1 MTLTNIALIKQV
13 AQLILAIILTTLIV
27 VQLVLPVFT
36 YPMNAKHY
44 K

>member
-1 MTLTNIALIKQV
+1 MTLTNIALIKLV

-27 VQLVLPVFT
+27 VLQVLPVFT